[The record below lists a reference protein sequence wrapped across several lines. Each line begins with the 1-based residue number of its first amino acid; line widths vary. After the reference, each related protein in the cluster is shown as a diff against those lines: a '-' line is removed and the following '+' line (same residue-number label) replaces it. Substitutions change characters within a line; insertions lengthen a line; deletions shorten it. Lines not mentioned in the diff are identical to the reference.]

1 MVNVTASAQIVS
13 ALIVLLIMFTASA
26 LVLMLAVYEYHGI
39 IARRRMFFSAVDY
52 ADTLRAVLH
61 QKILLYLYVFSI
73 VALTV
78 IFLLLFLYQPSL
90 SFVS

>member
-1 MVNVTASAQIVS
+1 MIAFVLL
-13 ALIVLLIMFTASA
+13 LIVLIASA
-26 LVLMLAVYEYHGI
+26 IVLLVAVYEYHGI

-90 SFVS
+90 SSVS